1 MLRDRQQ
8 KGAVVR
14 TEYSHL
20 MTNKV
25 VARSEVRGDLPRP
38 GVVVRDH
45 DVRRGP
51 LAVRRL
57 AELVDLEL
65 QKTIVSLA
73 STAVHSDTHPDGI
86 GARLPSCY
94 VARRAGL
101 RIFREHHLAPCRRRR
116 RTM

>member
-1 MLRDRQQ
+1 MTNDILASLQARGDRE
-8 KGAVVR
+8 GVDAVVLG
-14 TEYSHL
+14 E
-20 MTNKV
+20 
-25 VARSEVRGDLPRP
+25 
-38 GVVVRDH
+38 
-45 DVRRGP
+45 DVCSGP

-94 VARRAGL
+94 VAGRAGL
-101 RIFREHHLAPCRRRR
+101 HIFREHHPAPCRRRR